1 MRAPEGFWSRRR
13 LLLAG
18 AATGFTAGCATGG
31 GAARRSAGLEGRE
44 IYSESVQLS
53 AASPDGTTVFSIR
66 LCTYPEIRT
75 AWVWASLL
83 TPEGSF
89 LFADNEVAWNGAAA
103 DAANQ
108 PEAAYSAQAGGMNIS
123 FVRTGPHGA
132 IESGQLVFEK
142 RGDDGFTVT
151 AGFVPTGGFTGL
163 LAGRSEM
170 FGHVTATISAGGRSL
185 TLTGPGQWHEQP
197 QSAPRFTIPFVYG
210 SLWGQ
215 SVSGTL
221 LQSPEG
227 SGAYALR
234 PGRPP
239 LIFREA
245 VFGPPGPGRLVDLTA
260 EDGSRESLTL
270 ELLHLYTLPIYGRS
284 WTGTFVRGAL
294 LGEPVIG
301 FVNNWMMQ

>member
-18 AATGFTAGCATGG
+18 AATGLTAGCATGG

-53 AASPDGTTVFSIR
+53 AASPDGTTMFSIR
-66 LCTYPEIRT
+66 LCQYPEIRT

-89 LFADNEVAWNGAAA
+89 LFADNEVTWNGAAA
-103 DAANQ
+103 DAANR

-123 FVRTGPHGA
+123 FLRTGPHGA
-132 IESGQLVFEK
+132 INAGQLVFEK
-142 RGDDGFTVT
+142 RGEDGFRVN
-151 AGFVPTGGFTGL
+151 AEFVPTGGFTGL

-170 FGHVTATISAGGRSL
+170 FGNVTAEISAGGKSL
-185 TLTGPGQWHEQP
+185 NLSGPGQWHEQP

-221 LQSPEG
+221 LRSPEG

-234 PGRPP
+234 PGRAP
-239 LIFREA
+239 LMFREA
-245 VFGPPGPGRLVDLTA
+245 VFGPPGPERLVDLTA
-260 EDGSRESLTL
+260 EDGSRELLTL

-284 WTGTFVRGAL
+284 WTGTFVRGAF
-294 LGEPVIG
+294 LGEPVLG
-301 FVNNWMMQ
+301 FVNNWMM